1 MAGDIFERI
10 LCGVDGSPESL
21 EAARQADLLLA
32 PSGKLSLVAVV
43 DPMQAIHL
51 GVALSGVHVAR
62 HALEEIGKADEA
74 AAAALERA
82 RAEVT
87 RASDVEIV
95 ETGGPPVSSLLDEIA
110 SRQSSLVV
118 VGTHGLGR
126 VAGALL
132 GSVTRGLLHRATCS
146 VLVAREP
153 AAGGVWSPK
162 RIVVGV
168 DDSPSAEAAV
178 AACRE
183 LQSRFDSELR
193 PVTIGGTR
201 PAHGL
206 IEAAAGEDL
215 LACGSR
221 STHHALGIGSVSEY
235 VAHHA
240 PCSVLVVRASA
251 PADAH

>member
-1 MAGDIFERI
+1 MAGHIFERI

-21 EAARQADLLLA
+21 EAARQSDILLSPA
-32 PSGKLSLVAVV
+32 GKLTLVAVV

-51 GVALSGVHVAR
+51 GVALSGVHAAR
-62 HALEEIGKADEA
+62 HVAEEIEQADEA
-74 AAAALERA
+74 AGLALERA

-95 ETGGPPVSSLLDEIA
+95 EAGGSPVSCLLGEIA
-110 SRQSSLVV
+110 SRQASLVV

-132 GSVTRGLLHRATCS
+132 GSVATGLLHRATCS
-146 VLVAREP
+146 VLVARKP

-168 DDSPSAEAAV
+168 DDSPSAKAAV
-178 AACRE
+178 AACGE

-193 PVTIGGTR
+193 PVTIGGKR

-206 IEAAAGEDL
+206 IEAAADEDL
-215 LACGSR
+215 LAVGSR
-221 STHHALGIGSVSEY
+221 STHHALGLGSVSEH
-235 VAHHA
+235 VAVHA

-251 PADAH
+251 PADDH